1 MIAASAELPAQ
12 AKRRPN
18 LVLAYGEITGHSH
31 RIKEQAAAELWEA
44 GGTLFLKI
52 VADTATV
59 IHEEHGPIT
68 LPRGLYRV
76 WRQREYT
83 PQAIRVVMD

>member
-1 MIAASAELPAQ
+1 MIAACVELPTQ

-18 LVLAYGEITGHSH
+18 LVLAYGEVTGHSH
-31 RIKEQAAAELWEA
+31 RIKEQDAAELWEA
-44 GGTLFLKI
+44 NGTLFLKV
-52 VADTATV
+52 VADRATV
-59 IHEEHGPIT
+59 IHEEHAPVT

-83 PQAIRVVMD
+83 PQAIRVVRD